1 MIAFNGLK
9 GVSVSN
15 TMPRNDQVTRQWHLL
30 RLLES
35 SRGFT
40 LDEII
45 TRLPADYPHH
55 GRTVRRDLEALEA
68 LAFLF

>member
-9 GVSVSN
+9 GVSVSD
-15 TMPRNDQVTRQWHLL
+15 TMPRNDQVTRQWYLL

-35 SRGFT
+35 SRGVT

-55 GRTVRRDLEALEA
+55 GRTVRRDLRHSRP